1 MIIQF
6 DSKQELDYA
15 FRNEAFKACAHWK
28 PIIEKAIEVTKEK
41 IRYFQKVALDL
52 RKLFTTTLYIEIRQQ
67 LYKLKRQETFLA
79 FINNQLIQIKIP
91 ERKLIVTEA
100 EYKRELEWKNKSI
113 N

>member
-1 MIIQF
+1 MILLF
-6 DSKQELDYA
+6 ESRQELDYA
-15 FRNEAFKACAHWK
+15 FRKEVLKACTHWK
-28 PIIEKAIEVTKEK
+28 PIVEKAIEVTKEK
-41 IRYFQKVALDL
+41 IRHFQKVAQDL

-79 FINNQLIQIKIP
+79 FINDQLIQIKRP

-100 EYKRELEWKNKSI
+100 EYKRELEWKNKSV